1 MSAAVAGL
9 RRLADSVPVLDEDD
23 LPPVPFAE
31 DASVPRAAAPA
42 DALFALAA
50 LSWAGVL
57 PEAELP
63 WREPW
68 LPSALRSAA
77 AAGSLSAA
85 LAAADRALHG
95 ELAPEG
101 TAASSAPGDCAAGL
115 PAMRAAA
122 DAVLRTADAAADHGV
137 PKEPTRL
144 RDRVRDGAWRARA
157 GADENSAQAVELEAE
172 MAQQGVAEAQ
182 RHLGYRRL
190 LGRGVPADAAA
201 AAAAF
206 EQAAQAG
213 DEYAAFNLGYVHMRG
228 LLGGKNFSA
237 SRALFQAAAAKEL
250 PAAFNGLGVLAFNG
264 WGAPR
269 NYTAARE
276 AFEEGAARGDPDA
289 HYNLGMLLHGGYG
302 VAADPAAALA
312 AFEAASEAGHWRAPH
327 TLASM
332 HAEGVGTPPNCT
344 RAARLLGL
352 FVEERLGWA
361 LRVDDALAAYDS
373 GDWAGALALL
383 APLAAQGCDAAAANA
398 AFILR
403 AVARRSHPAAAA
415 VGLSP
420 AEALSR
426 AEALWAF
433 AAARGSHEALVDLG
447 DAALARH
454 DSAGAQERYLA
465 AAGAGVAEGSFRLG
479 SLHLQGR
486 LGARNLTA
494 ARRWFTAA
502 LEQAP
507 TPEAGLPPMLALLA
521 VRALAA
527 VDCTEGRCAA
537 QWDALEAAAIVG
549 LTLALAV
556 VLHLQL
562 RLRRRRDDGM
572 PE

>member
-1 MSAAVAGL
+1 
-9 RRLADSVPVLDEDD
+9 
-23 LPPVPFAE
+23 
-31 DASVPRAAAPA
+31 VPRTAASA

-68 LPSALRSAA
+68 LPAAFRSAA

-95 ELAPEG
+95 ELAPAG
-101 TAASSAPGDCAAGL
+101 AGSSNSPGDCAAGF

-122 DAVLRTADAAADHGV
+122 DAVLRAADSAADHGV
-137 PKEPTRL
+137 PKEPMRL
-144 RDRVRDGAWRARA
+144 RERMRDGAWRAKA
-157 GADENSAQAVELEAE
+157 GADENSPQAVDLEME
-172 MAQQGVAEAQ
+172 MANQGVAEAQ

-190 LGRGVPADAAA
+190 LGRGVPADAEA

-206 EQAAQAG
+206 EQAARAG
-213 DEYAAFNLGYVHMRG
+213 DEYAAFNLGYVNMRG
-228 LLGGKNFSA
+228 LLGVKNFTA
-237 SRALFQAAAAKEL
+237 SRELFQAAADKDL

-302 VAADPAAALA
+302 VAADPVAALA
-312 AFEAASEAGHWRAPH
+312 SFEAASEAGHWRAPH

-332 HAEGVGTPPNCT
+332 HAEGVGIPQNCT

-361 LRVDDALAAYDS
+361 LLVDDALAAYDR

-383 APLAAQGCDAAAANA
+383 APLAAQGCEAAAANA

-403 AVARRSHPAAAA
+403 AVAGQGSHPAAAA

-420 AEALSR
+420 AEALAR

-433 AAARGSHEALVDLG
+433 ASARGSSEALVDLG

-454 DSAGAQERYLA
+454 DSAAAHERYLA

-479 SLHLQGR
+479 SLYLQGR
-486 LGARNLTA
+486 VSGGRNLTA
-494 ARRWFTAA
+494 ARRWFAAA

-507 TPEAGLPPMLALLA
+507 TPEAVLPPMLALFA
-521 VRALAA
+521 VRVLSLFY
-527 VDCTEGRCAA
+527 CTENCAA
-537 QWDALEAAAIVG
+537 RWDTFEAASVVG
-549 LTLALAV
+549 LTIALAV

-562 RLRRRRDDGM
+562 RLRQRRDGA
-572 PE
+572 EE